1 MELHPEIIPA
11 LILVSIL
18 LGMFTMGYM
27 LFRRWRS
34 KMYLIFTASIA
45 AALLVQLILLVSVLL
60 DLQASSLGLI
70 QSIVFPIAFMSLHG
84 GFHHIFNPKN
94 NKQLY
99 IYVAAI
105 AGSIL
110 TASLSFFVNIFFVEI
125 GLAAINVGFTVFL
138 FYWALPRL
146 AKKGKFL
153 ATFILNVCTA
163 ISTFLF
169 SILELQILL
178 IISITLCLATFSVLF
193 VILFDR
199 IIDLMQAV
207 SYSSVTDG
215 LTGLYQKHYFKRK
228 VNDAIAAGDSC
239 SVIFSDIDNFK
250 KLNDTEG
257 HQKGDVMLVFAA
269 TVMKEVC
276 KGIGIVGRYGGE
288 EIVALITD
296 GRSDPA
302 IVAEMYR
309 VRIEKESKKQ
319 GYVPITVSVGFSR
332 LDEDIADADE
342 FIRQADDAMYVSKS
356 SGKNRVT
363 NYLALRHNHQETN
376 DNPTV
381 AAAANPIQPNVPNHK
396 TDNQEVE
403 KDKQSELL
411 PEPIMEQPIP
421 EKITLYKSEE
431 AEESHQSSEITTHT
445 EIDPGFVSQLETDP
459 ELIDVVTV
467 NENQNSQV
475 PGTDTAKDV
484 DPSTVVSKRRDPGG
498 VPDGLERKQLDHDD
512 SDQNEIKQAVDP
524 VSDPKTSTKSQKAKG
539 SSSRTK
545 TRKEDGEAGES
556 AANTKKMPETPTTTP
571 SPSNKNIIMTNEQS
585 VPRIIRNP
593 FSKKE

>member
-1 MELHPEIIPA
+1 MMLHPEIIPA

-18 LGMFTMGYM
+18 IGMFTMGYM

-60 DLQASSLGLI
+60 DLQASSLGLM

-94 NKQLY
+94 NKKLY
-99 IYVAAI
+99 IYAAAI

-125 GLAAINVGFTVFL
+125 ALAAINVGFTVFL

-146 AKKGKFL
+146 AKRGKFL

-163 ISTFLF
+163 ISTLLF

-178 IISITLCLATFSVLF
+178 FISITLCLATFSVLF

-228 VNDAIAAGDSC
+228 VNDAIAAGDPC
-239 SVIFSDIDNFK
+239 AVIFSDIDNFK
-250 KLNDTEG
+250 RLNDTEG

-276 KGIGIVGRYGGE
+276 AGIGIVGRYGGE

-296 GRSDPA
+296 ERRDPS
-302 IVAEMYR
+302 IVAENYR
-309 VRIEKESKKQ
+309 ARIEMESKKQ

-332 LDEDIADADE
+332 LNEDIEDADE

-363 NYLALRHNHQETN
+363 NYLALRNNHQDTN

-381 AAAANPIQPNVPNHK
+381 AAAANPTQPNVPYHNA
-396 TDNQEVE
+396 DNQEVE
-403 KDKQSELL
+403 KDKQSEFL
-411 PEPIMEQPIP
+411 PEPIIEQPIP
-421 EKITLYKSEE
+421 EKEALYKAEE
-431 AEESHQSSEITTHT
+431 AEESHQSPEITTHT
-445 EIDPGFVSQLETDP
+445 EIDPGVVSQLETAP
-459 ELIDVVTV
+459 ELIDEFTV
-467 NENQNSQV
+467 ENQNSQV
-475 PGTDTAKDV
+475 PGADTAKDAN
-484 DPSTVVSKRRDPGG
+484 PRTVVSEFKRMDSGG
-498 VPDGLERKQLDHDD
+498 VPDGVERKQLDPDD
-512 SDQNEIKQAVDP
+512 SEQNEIKQAVDP

-545 TRKEDGEAGES
+545 ARKVDGEAGVS
-556 AANTKKMPETPTTTP
+556 ASKKTSETLTTAP
-571 SPSNKNIIMTNEQS
+571 SPSNKNIIMTNDQS
-585 VPRIIRNP
+585 APKIIRNP